1 MGTFEGSW
9 HLRTA
14 KFRVGILQAGG
25 EYGGGLLSDNELADN
40 YK

>member
-14 KFRVGILQAGG
+14 KFGVGILQAGG
-25 EYGGGLLSDNELADN
+25 EYGYRLLSDNELADN
-40 YK
+40 RK